1 MRAAHRSAAT
11 RRKGVFWYKDPVSTI
26 DPTTAPEEIQN
37 WLGTAA
43 EAVNARLDLHLAL
56 PDLADGDP
64 VYKLAQAMRYAVLGG
79 GKRLRPA
86 LVIASCEACGGTRE
100 QALDAA
106 AAVEILHAYTLVH
119 DDLPAMDDD
128 DTRRGRP
135 TVHVQFDEA
144 TAILVGDALLTLA
157 FGAVSGQEH
166 GAAKAVG
173 ILAAR
178 AGRDQL
184 LGGQML
190 DLGWQEAEHT
200 ASFEEVE
207 RLHRGK
213 TGALFA
219 AACELGATAA
229 NADDERVASMGH
241 YGMAVGVAF
250 QHADDLD
257 DGDFPEQAARAKER
271 RVHLAKDA
279 ETHLQEMGAD
289 ADLLRNFAQWIGRA

>member
-1 MRAAHRSAAT
+1 M
-11 RRKGVFWYKDPVSTI
+11 STI
-26 DPTTAPEEIQN
+26 DPTTAPEEIQH
-37 WLGTAA
+37 WLGSAA

-56 PDLADGDP
+56 PDIAEADP
-64 VYKLAQAMRYAVLGG
+64 VYRLAEAMRYAVLGG

-86 LVIASCEACGGTRE
+86 LVVASCEACGGTRE

-106 AAVEILHAYTLVH
+106 AAIEILHAYTLVH
-119 DDLPAMDDD
+119 DDLPAMDNDE
-128 DTRRGRP
+128 TRRGRP
-135 TVHVQFDEA
+135 TVHIQYDEA
-144 TAILVGDALLTLA
+144 TAVLVGDALLTLA

-190 DLGWQEAEHT
+190 DLRWQEAEHT

-229 NADDERVASMGH
+229 NASELQIACMGE
-241 YGMAVGVAF
+241 YGMSVGVAF

-271 RVHLAKDA
+271 RLQLAEA
-279 ETHLQEMGAD
+279 AVIQLQDFNAD
-289 ADLLRNFAQWIGRA
+289 ADLLRSFARWIGQA

>member
-1 MRAAHRSAAT
+1 M
-11 RRKGVFWYKDPVSTI
+11 STI
-26 DPTTAPEEIQN
+26 DPGTAPTEIQQ
-37 WLGTAA
+37 WLSSAC
-43 EAVNARLDLHLAL
+43 EAVNQRLDKHLAL
-56 PDLADGDP
+56 PDVPKEDP
-64 VYKLAQAMRYAVLGG
+64 VYRLAEAMRYAVLGG

-86 LVIASCEACGGTRE
+86 LVLASCEACGGNRA

-135 TVHVQFDEA
+135 TVHIKYDVA
-144 TAILVGDALLTLA
+144 TALLVGDALLTLA
-157 FGAVSGQEH
+157 FGAISGQEH
-166 GAAKAVG
+166 GAAQAVG

-184 LGGQML
+184 IGGQML
-190 DLGWQEAEHT
+190 DLQWQEAEHQ
-200 ASFEEVE
+200 ADFDEVE
-207 RLHRGK
+207 RLHHGK

-219 AACELGATAA
+219 ASCELGATASG
-229 NADDERVASMGH
+229 ADVGRVATMGR

-271 RVHLAKDA
+271 RRQLARDA
-279 ETHLQEMGAD
+279 EAELESLGED
-289 ADLLRNFAQWIGRA
+289 AALLRSFAQWIGQA

>member
-1 MRAAHRSAAT
+1 MT
-11 RRKGVFWYKDPVSTI
+11 NEFWYKTLVSTI
-26 DPTTAPEEIQN
+26 DPTTAPPQIQQ
-37 WLGTAA
+37 WLRSAA
-43 EAVNARLDLHLAL
+43 EAVNARLDVHLAL
-56 PDLADGDP
+56 PDVAEDDP
-64 VYKLAQAMRYAVLGG
+64 VYKLAEAMRYAVLGG

-86 LVIASCEACGGTRE
+86 LAIASCEACGGSRE

-128 DTRRGRP
+128 ETRRGRP
-135 TVHVQFDEA
+135 TVHVKYDEA
-144 TAILVGDALLTLA
+144 TAILAGDALLTLA
-157 FGAVSGQEH
+157 FGAVSRQEI
-166 GAAKAVG
+166 GPGKAVG

-200 ASFEEVE
+200 ANFEEVE

-229 NADDERVASMGH
+229 GASDAQLACMGH

-257 DGDFPEQAARAKER
+257 DGDFPEQATRAKER
-271 RVHLAKDA
+271 RVQLAKSA
-279 ETHLQEMGAD
+279 EEQLQDFGANG
-289 ADLLRNFAQWIGRA
+289 DLLRSFATWIGEA

>member
-1 MRAAHRSAAT
+1 MSP
-11 RRKGVFWYKDPVSTI
+11 WYNVVVSTI
-26 DPTTAPEEIQN
+26 DPTKAPAAIQE
-37 WLGTAA
+37 WLVSAQD
-43 EAVNARLDLHLAL
+43 AVNKRLEQHLAL
-56 PDLADGDP
+56 PTLQNDP
-64 VYKLAQAMRYAVLGG
+64 IHKLAEAMRYAVLGG

-86 LVIASCEACGGTRE
+86 LVLASAEACGGTRE

-106 AAVEILHAYTLVH
+106 AAIEILHAYTLVH

-128 DTRRGRP
+128 KIRRGRP
-135 TVHVQFDEA
+135 TVHVKYDEA

-157 FGAVSGQEH
+157 FSVVAGQENQ
-166 GAAKAVG
+166 AAKAVSV
-173 ILAAR
+173 LAAR

-190 DLGWQEAEHT
+190 DLEWQQADHN

-219 AACELGATAA
+219 AACELGACAAGASDQRTATLG
-229 NADDERVASMGH
+229 R
-241 YGMAVGVAF
+241 YGLAVGVAF

-271 RVHLAKDA
+271 RHLLAQEAEGQLADLGAK
-279 ETHLQEMGAD
+279 
-289 ADLLRNFAQWIGRA
+289 ADLLRSFSQWIGSASPS